1 MQKFYINVP
10 KAHGKPQDI
19 TVADLIPI
27 GRENAISRAYLV
39 TLCVKNHLVDE
50 KLKPESKDRAM
61 RRLVER
67 ARIDYTIL
75 NLSDGEGYYRPSIE
89 DIQDLQRYIRQ
100 EEKRAKATFRN
111 LTNAKA
117 LYEDY
122 RHGRIEEA

>member
-50 KLKPESKDRAM
+50 KLKLESKDRAM

-122 RHGRIEEA
+122 RHGRIGEA

>member
-10 KAHGKPQDI
+10 KAHGKSQDI

-67 ARIDYTIL
+67 HA
-75 NLSDGEGYYRPSIE
+75 
-89 DIQDLQRYIRQ
+89 
-100 EEKRAKATFRN
+100 
-111 LTNAKA
+111 
-117 LYEDY
+117 
-122 RHGRIEEA
+122 

>member
-10 KAHGKPQDI
+10 KAHGTPQDI

-122 RHGRIEEA
+122 RKGRLTE